1 MATTLGTI
9 STAIAGFSVADADG
23 KHKGGIS
30 QVGPGAGGW
39 GPGAGCGAGCAAAL
53 QGGGAQPPLP
63 VVRSTTFPCLT

>member
-30 QVGPGAGGW
+30 QVGGTGGW
-39 GPGAGCGAGCAAAL
+39 ARGSAWQLAQAG
-53 QGGGAQPPLP
+53 
-63 VVRSTTFPCLT
+63 